1 MKSPVEAWHSS
12 DEVPGVDERLD
23 ESFVS
28 TVNEDEEW
36 EDSGGWGSMGSVR
49 HAGIVKVIE
58 CQRTSWTW

>member
-36 EDSGGWGSMGSVR
+36 EDSGGWGSMGSVN
-49 HAGIVKVIE
+49 GWV
-58 CQRTSWTW
+58 